1 VVVVHGFIFLKQKVL
16 VGILIVVWSTFK
28 FFSDKT
34 KWQYTMHK
42 IVDNYLGVRMLLI
55 DLLDI
60 TRYVYKKVSISLDN
74 CHTITVS

>member
-1 VVVVHGFIFLKQKVL
+1 
-16 VGILIVVWSTFK
+16 
-28 FFSDKT
+28 
-34 KWQYTMHK
+34 MHK